1 MHTIIKC
8 TWLKAVLT
16 AAKGDTPQKLTIT
29 ASVRMPDYRTTISML
44 NAGMQYRMSAVSFTT
59 GGVKAIAQVELKYS
73 IKKPTEAELILI
85 TNDCGFLE
93 EMLDKQ
99 VSCLLEESPYFTESS
114 KTFLSAGDSEWTL
127 ELDDGQNELPFKDY
141 DDVRPSEA

>member
-99 VSCLLEESPYFTESS
+99 VSRLLDESPYFTESS
-114 KTFLSAGDSEWTL
+114 KTFLAAGDSEWTL